1 VQAESE
7 GTHGKQLGVGHL
19 CFLLF
24 MNKKGALM
32 EMWFYE
38 RVHLFVLFCEIDAY
52 FLTKA
57 LLHLS
62 QVKFVNLLY

>member
-1 VQAESE
+1 MGNSLAW
-7 GTHGKQLGVGHL
+7 GHL

-32 EMWFYE
+32 EMWFYD

-52 FLTKA
+52 F
-57 LLHLS
+57 
-62 QVKFVNLLY
+62 